1 MTRFWGIIS
10 SHNRKKTLGNIGM
23 ALDEPERTKLSK
35 CLKSEMRKSKKLGIF
50 R

>member
-1 MTRFWGIIS
+1 
-10 SHNRKKTLGNIGM
+10 M

-35 CLKSEMRKSKKLGIF
+35 FLKSEMKKSKKLGFF